1 MSDDEHDD
9 EHDAWQ
15 MHISGES
22 WDQIGI
28 EMGCSGAAAQ
38 SLASAYERRTDAA
51 AQATQNTLF

>member
-1 MSDDEHDD
+1 MNDD
-9 EHDAWQ
+9 EHDAWR

-51 AQATQNTLF
+51 AQAAQNTLF

>member
-1 MSDDEHDD
+1 MNDDK
-9 EHDAWQ
+9 HDAWQ

-28 EMGCSGAAAQ
+28 EMGCSVAAAQ

-51 AQATQNTLF
+51 AQNDQCTLF